1 MTEIVIATRNRG
13 KIREIEAVLHSF
25 PYKLLSLTD
34 FPDMPEIVEDGKTFL
49 ENAIKKARMV
59 ALYTHRLAV
68 ADDSGL
74 VVEALQG
81 RPGVLSSRYAGEG
94 ATDEKRYRKLLQEMI
109 GVPLDQRQAV
119 FVCAMAVATPSG
131 RIHTVEGECRGSI
144 TFEPRGKYGFGYDP
158 VFFVPEFA
166 KTMAELEPDV
176 KNRISHRA
184 RALEKLK
191 PLLVEFSA
199 I

>member
-13 KIREIEAVLHSF
+13 KIREIEALLHSY

-59 ALYTHRLAV
+59 ALYTHRLTV

-94 ATDEKRYRKLLQEMI
+94 ATDEKRYRKLLKEMI
-109 GVPLDQRQAV
+109 GVPLDQRQAA

-131 RIHTVEGECRGSI
+131 RIQTVEGECRGSI

-166 KTMAELEPDV
+166 KTMAELEPEI